1 MAITLERLLSEGRDR
16 WRRLDDLLDVVAKS
30 PAWELGPERMRDI
43 VRLYRLAAADLNRM
57 LAVTA
62 DPELIDPL
70 NALVGRGYRFV
81 YGARRAEAFG
91 GWRRLVRFFSRE
103 IPAGFR
109 RARGAVV
116 VASLAFGAGSLLGF
130 GAVAVRPSLAED
142 LVPGAFFSSSP
153 RERVAEI
160 EREEERISTVEQAA
174 DFGSQLYTHN
184 IRVSFLAFCLAA
196 ATIVGG
202 IWILFWNGLI
212 LGAVAAS
219 YVLDGVGYF
228 FVAWVGPHGALELP
242 AIVFAG
248 AAGLVLGR
256 ALWFPGEISRGAALR
271 AAFPTVWRMLIGTS
285 SALVLA
291 GLIEGS
297 FSQLSA
303 KSIPYGWKIAV
314 AAVLFM
320 ALALFLF
327 GRRRPA
333 DEAGNAGGEAG

>member
-1 MAITLERLLSEGRDR
+1 MALPLERLLADGRDR
-16 WRRLDDLLDVVAKS
+16 WRRLDELLDVAAKA
-30 PAWELGPERMRDI
+30 PAWELGPERMREI
-43 VRLYRLAAADLNRM
+43 VRLYRLAAADLNRL
-57 LAVTA
+57 LAATA

-81 YGARRAEAFG
+81 YGARRVESFG
-91 GWRRLVRFFSRE
+91 GLRRLGRFFARE

-109 RARGAVV
+109 AAKRAVV
-116 VASLAFGAGSLLGF
+116 VASIAFGAGALLGF

-142 LVPGAFFSSSP
+142 LVPGQFFTASP

-160 EREEERISTVEQAA
+160 ETQEERISTVEQAA

-184 IRVSFLAFCLAA
+184 IRVSFLAFGMAA
-196 ATIVGG
+196 VTIVGG
-202 IWILFWNGLI
+202 LWLLFWNGVI

-219 YVLDGVGYF
+219 YVLDGVGVF

-242 AIVFAG
+242 SIVFAG

-256 ALWFPGEISRGAALR
+256 ALWFPGEVTRGAALR
-271 AAFPTVWRMLIGTS
+271 AAFPTVWRMLVGTS
-285 SALVLA
+285 AALVLA

-303 KSIPYGWKIAV
+303 KSVPYPFKISV
-314 AAVLFM
+314 AAVLFV
-320 ALALFLF
+320 ALFLFLF
-327 GRRRPA
+327 GRRAARGGGA
-333 DEAGNAGGEAG
+333 AEGEAA